1 MTSRRLI
8 SSGSAFEKVGGYS
21 RAVTQD
27 DWCWVSGTT
36 GYDYAKMEMPESLEA
51 QARNARLEQEAAK
64 ELEPAGLDVAV
75 LETLSPCVT
84 VMVNVA
90 SPSDVRPVAAAQFA
104 FDTVNPVPDRDAV
117 IVDTSTSKPYF
128 QMFT

>member
-36 GYDYAKMEMPESLEA
+36 GYDYAAMEMPESLEA
-51 QARNARLEQEAAK
+51 QTRNAMNTITKALNEAGFHLQDVVRATYYVTEAAMM
-64 ELEPAGLDVAV
+64 DVVFPIVGEYFA
-75 LETLSPCVT
+75 E
-84 VMVNVA
+84 
-90 SPSDVRPVAAAQFA
+90 VRPAA
-104 FDTVNPVPDRDAV
+104 TM
-117 IVDTSTSKPYF
+117 IVCGLVKPE
-128 QMFT
+128 MKIEIEVTAKRKA